1 MPGQSEWAETGQ
13 PASLAPN
20 IYKPPGRPPKQ
31 RKRASDEPRNPYKA
45 SRLNKPVRC
54 GKCKKER
61 HSSRGCKAGITGETP
76 WQRRQ
81 RLQREKTVSNQDLNG
96 KKKKKVFKLTI
107 NIVLK
112 LGFVAGKGRGAC
124 TQICT
129 SACTP
134 ATIPAAYPDLQ
145 HDVCHSAFILIA
157 RKSTQAISQ
166 ESRMVLFLTSRVL
179 HTQGD
184 LGYLTKFF
192 TGNLVQ

>member
-13 PASLAPN
+13 PTPLAPH
-20 IYKPPGRPPKQ
+20 IYKPLGRPPKQ

-45 SRLNKPVRC
+45 SRPNRPVRC
-54 GKCKKER
+54 GKCKKEG
-61 HSSRGCKAGITGETP
+61 HNSRGCKAGITGETP

-81 RLQREKTVSNQDLNG
+81 RLEREKTVSNQDLNG
-96 KKKKKVFKLTI
+96 KKKKLVFKLTI
-107 NIVLK
+107 NTVLK

-145 HDVCHSAFILIA
+145 HDVCHSAFILTA
-157 RKSTQAISQ
+157 RKSTQVISQ
-166 ESRMVLFLTSRVL
+166 ESRMVLFLTARVS